1 MGILTSPFACCYCLS
16 HHGDKMKIILVAAAC
31 LLTFATAVAQEKTS
45 VSKPTAVVLEAHVQ
59 RLWAAFK
66 AKDKAALAAT
76 LSDNFREFE
85 EDTSEFGDKKTEV
98 SMVDDFDLV
107 SYTLK
112 NFTVK
117 SLGPNSALVTY
128 VAHYESKSGGQTAKA
143 DSVFGEVWT
152 REANDWK
159 ALYIQETY
167 VKQAAAK

>member
-1 MGILTSPFACCYCLS
+1 
-16 HHGDKMKIILVAAAC
+16 MKIALIAVAC
-31 LLTFATAVAQEKTS
+31 LLTLASATAQEKQLVAT
-45 VSKPTAVVLEAHVQ
+45 PAVLEARVQ
-59 RLWAAFK
+59 KLWASFK

-85 EDTSEFGDKKTEV
+85 EDTTEFGDKKTEV
-98 SMVDDFDLV
+98 ALVDDFDLI
-107 SYTLK
+107 SYSLK

-117 SLGPNSALVTY
+117 SLGPNTALLTY
-128 VAHYESKSGGQTAKA
+128 MAHYESKSGGQTAKA

-152 REANDWK
+152 SEANNNDWK

>member
-1 MGILTSPFACCYCLS
+1 
-16 HHGDKMKIILVAAAC
+16 MKITLIAAVC
-31 LLTFATAVAQEKTS
+31 LLTLASAAAQEKQPAAKS
-45 VSKPTAVVLEAHVQ
+45 SSAVLEAHVQ
-59 RLWAAFK
+59 KLWAAFK
-66 AKDKAALAAT
+66 AKDKAALAAS

-98 SMVDDFDLV
+98 ALVDDFDLI

-112 NFTVK
+112 DFTVK
-117 SLGPNSALVTY
+117 PLGPNTALVTY
-128 VAHYESKSGGQTAKA
+128 VAHYESKSGGQAAKA

-167 VKQAAAK
+167 LKQAPAK

>member
-1 MGILTSPFACCYCLS
+1 VLTL
-16 HHGDKMKIILVAAAC
+16 
-31 LLTFATAVAQEKTS
+31 ATASAQEKQPVANSSPAT
-45 VSKPTAVVLEAHVQ
+45 LEARVQ
-59 RLWAAFK
+59 KLWAAFK
-66 AKDKAALAAT
+66 AKDKAALAAS
-76 LSDNFREFE
+76 LSDSFREFE
-85 EDTSEFGDKKTEV
+85 EDTSEFGDKKIEV
-98 SMVDDFDLV
+98 ALVDDFDLT

-112 NFTVK
+112 DFTVK

-128 VAHYESKSGGQTAKA
+128 VAHYESKSGGQIAKA

>member
-1 MGILTSPFACCYCLS
+1 
-16 HHGDKMKIILVAAAC
+16 MKITLIAAAC
-31 LLTFATAVAQEKTS
+31 LLTFATATAQEKPLAAKST
-45 VSKPTAVVLEAHVQ
+45 KAALEAHVQ

-66 AKDKAALAAT
+66 AKDKAAVAAT

-85 EDTSEFGDKKTEV
+85 EDTTEFGDKKTEV
-98 SMVDDFDLV
+98 ALVDDFDLT

-117 SLGPNSALVTY
+117 SLGPNTALVTY

-167 VKQAAAK
+167 VKPAAAK

>member
-1 MGILTSPFACCYCLS
+1 
-16 HHGDKMKIILVAAAC
+16 MKIILVAVTC
-31 LLTFATAVAQEKTS
+31 LLALASAPAQEKLPIANS
-45 VSKPTAVVLEAHVQ
+45 STATLEAHVQ
-59 RLWAAFK
+59 KLWAAFK

-98 SMVDDFDLV
+98 ALVDDFDLT

-112 NFTVK
+112 DFTVK
-117 SLGPNSALVTY
+117 SLGPNTALVTY

-143 DSVFGEVWT
+143 DSVFGEVWIH
-152 REANDWK
+152 EANDWK

>member
-1 MGILTSPFACCYCLS
+1 LTLGSA
-16 HHGDKMKIILVAAAC
+16 I
-31 LLTFATAVAQEKTS
+31 AQEKTAPANS
-45 VSKPTAVVLEAHVQ
+45 SSAVLEAHVQ
-59 RLWAAFK
+59 KLWAAFK
-66 AKDKAALAAT
+66 AKDKVALSAT

-98 SMVDDFDLV
+98 ALVDDFDLA

-112 NFTVK
+112 DFTVK
-117 SLGPNSALVTY
+117 PLGPNSALVTY

-152 REANDWK
+152 RESGGHKDDWK

-167 VKQAAAK
+167 VKPAAK

>member
-1 MGILTSPFACCYCLS
+1 MKTTLTAVICLLS
-16 HHGDKMKIILVAAAC
+16 LVAAA
-31 LLTFATAVAQEKTS
+31 TSQERPAAATA
-45 VSKPTAVVLEAHVQ
+45 LEAALQTKVHK
-59 RLWAAFK
+59 LWQSFK
-66 AKDKAALAAT
+66 DKDKASLGAA

-85 EDTSEFGDKKTEV
+85 EDTSEFGDKKAEV
-98 SMVDDFDLV
+98 ALVDDFDLT

-112 NFTVK
+112 DFTVK

>member
-1 MGILTSPFACCYCLS
+1 
-16 HHGDKMKIILVAAAC
+16 MKITIIAVAC
-31 LLTFATAVAQEKTS
+31 LLTFSSATAQDKPPAA
-45 VSKPTAVVLEAHVQ
+45 KPTATVLETHVQ
-59 RLWAAFK
+59 KLWAAFK
-66 AKDKAALAAT
+66 AKDKAALAAS

-98 SMVDDFDLV
+98 ALVDDFDLV

-128 VAHYESKSGGQTAKA
+128 LAHYESKSGGQTAKA

-167 VKQAAAK
+167 LKQAAAK

>member
-1 MGILTSPFACCYCLS
+1 
-16 HHGDKMKIILVAAAC
+16 MKITLIAVAC
-31 LLTFATAVAQEKTS
+31 LLTLASATAQEKTPVAKS
-45 VSKPTAVVLEAHVQ
+45 SAPALEAHVQ
-59 RLWAAFK
+59 KLWAAFK
-66 AKDKAALAAT
+66 AKDKAALAAM

-85 EDTSEFGDKKTEV
+85 EDASEFGDKKAEV
-98 SMVDDFDLV
+98 ALVDDFDLI

-112 NFTVK
+112 DFTVK
-117 SLGPNSALVTY
+117 SLGPGTALVTY
-128 VAHYESKSGGQTAKA
+128 LAHYESKSGGQTAKA

>member
-1 MGILTSPFACCYCLS
+1 
-16 HHGDKMKIILVAAAC
+16 MKIILVAAAC
-31 LLTFATAVAQEKTS
+31 LLTFATAAAQEKPPVAKS
-45 VSKPTAVVLEAHVQ
+45 SPAALEAHVQ
-59 RLWAAFK
+59 KLWAAFK
-66 AKDKAALAAT
+66 AKDKGALAAT
-76 LSDNFREFE
+76 LSDDFREFE

-98 SMVDDFDLV
+98 GMVDDFELI
-107 SYTLK
+107 SYSFK

-117 SLGPNSALVTY
+117 PLGPNSALVTY

-167 VKQAAAK
+167 VKRAAAK

>member
-1 MGILTSPFACCYCLS
+1 
-16 HHGDKMKIILVAAAC
+16 MKITFIAIAC
-31 LLTFATAVAQEKTS
+31 LLTLASAAAQEKQPAANAS
-45 VSKPTAVVLEAHVQ
+45 PAVLEAHVQ
-59 RLWAAFK
+59 KLWAAFK
-66 AKDKAALAAT
+66 AKDKAALAAS

-98 SMVDDFDLV
+98 GMVDDFDLV

-117 SLGPNSALVTY
+117 PLGPNSALVTY

-152 REANDWK
+152 REASNNDWK

>member
-1 MGILTSPFACCYCLS
+1 
-16 HHGDKMKIILVAAAC
+16 MKITLIALAF
-31 LLTFATAVAQEKTS
+31 LLTLGSAVAQEKPAAAKS
-45 VSKPTAVVLEAHVQ
+45 SHAILEAHVQ
-59 RLWAAFK
+59 KLWAAFK
-66 AKDKAALAAT
+66 AKDKAALSAS

-98 SMVDDFDLV
+98 ALVDDFDLV

-117 SLGPNSALVTY
+117 PLGPNSALVTY
-128 VAHYESKSGGQTAKA
+128 LAHYESKSDGKIAKA

-159 ALYIQETY
+159 TLYIQETY

>member
-1 MGILTSPFACCYCLS
+1 
-16 HHGDKMKIILVAAAC
+16 MKIVLIAAAC
-31 LLTFATAVAQEKTS
+31 LLTFATAAAQEKPPAAKSSPAT
-45 VSKPTAVVLEAHVQ
+45 LEAHVQ
-59 RLWAAFK
+59 NLWAAFK
-66 AKDKAALAAT
+66 AKDKTALAAT

-98 SMVDDFDLV
+98 ALVDDFDLT

-112 NFTVK
+112 DFTVK
-117 SLGPNSALVTY
+117 SLGPNTALVTY

>member
-1 MGILTSPFACCYCLS
+1 
-16 HHGDKMKIILVAAAC
+16 MK
-31 LLTFATAVAQEKTS
+31 
-45 VSKPTAVVLEAHVQ
+45 PDVQ
-59 RLWAAFK
+59 KLWAAFK

-85 EDTSEFGDKKTEV
+85 EDTTEFGDKKTEV
-98 SMVDDFDLV
+98 ALVDDFDLI

-117 SLGPNSALVTY
+117 SLGPNTALVTY
-128 VAHYESKSGGQTAKA
+128 MAHYESKSGGQTAKA

-152 REANDWK
+152 REANNNDWK

>member
-1 MGILTSPFACCYCLS
+1 
-16 HHGDKMKIILVAAAC
+16 MKIALTAVAC
-31 LLTFATAVAQEKTS
+31 LLTLAAAGAQEKPLANS
-45 VSKPTAVVLEAHVQ
+45 SPTTLDAHVQ
-59 RLWAAFK
+59 KLWAAFK

-85 EDTSEFGDKKTEV
+85 EDTSEFGDKKAEV
-98 SMVDDFDLV
+98 ALVDDFDLV
-107 SYTLK
+107 SYSLK
-112 NFTVK
+112 DFTVK

-167 VKQAAAK
+167 VKPATAK

>member
-1 MGILTSPFACCYCLS
+1 
-16 HHGDKMKIILVAAAC
+16 MKIALVAVAC
-31 LLTFATAVAQEKTS
+31 LLTLASAAAQEKLPVAKTS
-45 VSKPTAVVLEAHVQ
+45 AVALEAHVQ
-59 RLWAAFK
+59 KLWAAFK
-66 AKDKAALAAT
+66 AKDKAALAAS

-85 EDTSEFGDKKTEV
+85 EDTSAFGDKQTEV
-98 SMVDDFDLV
+98 GMVDDFDLI

-112 NFTVK
+112 DFTVK

-152 REANDWK
+152 REANNNDWE